1 MPKEITST
9 LSRKEKSFLNLAK
22 NLAMSSK
29 CRMKH
34 GAVVVSGGSIISLG
48 INSMKNNPAFISEH
62 HIHDASV
69 HAEVDAL
76 RKIKKNLKGATIYV
90 ARVNRQGYP
99 MISRP
104 CDRCYEAIVD
114 AGITKIVYTD

>member
-1 MPKEITST
+1 MPREVTTS
-9 LSRKEKSFLNLAK
+9 LSRKEKSYLNLAK

-48 INSMKNNPAFISEH
+48 INSMKNNPAFISEEH
-62 HIHDASV
+62 VFDASI

-76 RKIKKNLKGATIYV
+76 RKIKNSVKGGTIYV
-90 ARVNRQGYP
+90 ARVNRQGKP

-104 CDRCYEAIVD
+104 CDRCYDVIVEM
-114 AGITKIVYTD
+114 GIGKIVYTD